1 MFIEITNKDLS
12 VIQIGEI
19 ISEKKKNG
27 LTPEDAIEIL
37 GMTNHYAHINSVIRI
52 ISKLP
57 KEEQLN
63 YKDFVIGAVDGRET
77 SKAIYERL
85 QAFADECGY
94 LDEFVLAKNKE
105 KIYDERRVRNTDD
118 KQIRITTRE
127 EFEEAQSKSSNIFVD
142 ADDIDLSYFSFAYIK
157 KITFKE
163 GAKVNLFGAR
173 SLPKDIDVSMCAE
186 VDLYGCDLCE
196 MENLKFREDAAVCLS
211 GAKLKGD
218 IDLTSCSRVSA
229 ANNDFINV
237 KTLKFK
243 EGSWVC
249 IRYSKNLPKSLD
261 VSMCSEIWLES
272 CDLSEPEN
280 ITFRDGSKVILSD
293 AINIPKDLDVSMC
306 SEVGLRGCNLASVT
320 NLKFREGAK
329 VDLEMTKGVP
339 ENLDFSMCS
348 EVLLSSAK
356 LDGVKSIKF
365 KNKAQADKF
374 LGDNDTFNGKIIY
387 TEQQCPQITKGIDQE
402 F

>member
-142 ADDIDLSYFSFAYIK
+142 ADDIDLSSCNFSYLR
-157 KITFKE
+157 KITFKK
-163 GAKVNLFGAR
+163 GAKVNLQDVRG
-173 SLPKDIDVSMCAE
+173 LPKDLDLSMCTE
-186 VDLYGCDLCE
+186 VNLNWCNLNE
-196 MENLKFREDAAVCLS
+196 LENIKFRE
-211 GAKLKGD
+211 GATVYLGNVKLKED
-218 IDLTSCSRVSA
+218 MDLTSCSIVNV

-237 KTLKFK
+237 KTLKFR
-243 EGSWVC
+243 EGSRVS
-249 IRYSKNLPKSLD
+249 IRYSRNLPKSLD

-280 ITFRDGSKVILSD
+280 LTFREGSTVVLSD

-329 VDLEMTKGVP
+329 VDLEMVKSFP
-339 ENLDFSMCS
+339 ENLDLSMCS
-348 EVLLSSAK
+348 EVLLSCAK
-356 LDGVKSIKF
+356 LGGIKSLKF

-387 TEQQCPQITKGIDQE
+387 TEQQSQQITSTSLQL
-402 F
+402 